1 MNENNKSAPLPVDRL
16 TDNYFAILNVMIAQ
30 KAASGED
37 IIRMDIGSPDLAP
50 ATHIIE
56 ALTHGATRTDSHG
69 YQSHRGTEDLR
80 KAWIGMV
87 RDWYG
92 VTLGDELV
100 LPLIGSK
107 EGVFHL
113 SLAWLNPGDL
123 VLVPDPGYQTY
134 AQAARFTRAEAV
146 FIPLL
151 PENEFLPD
159 LEAIPEDAA
168 RKARMLWLNYPNN
181 PTGAISPLDF
191 FQQAVEFCRQ
201 YDILLCHD
209 AAYLQVTFDG
219 YQAPSVLQVPG
230 ASEVTVEFYSLSK
243 VYNMAGWRVG
253 FAAGKKQAVA
263 ALLKIKTHADS
274 GHFLPVIEAA
284 TSALTGD
291 QSWVEERNILYQER
305 RDVLVKGLRKMGLEP
320 NMPEAA
326 IYVWC
331 PVPGGSDSIGFVLS
345 LLENTGV
352 SMAPGVVFGPRGEG
366 FVRVSLTQPKARVE
380 EALSRMEGWL

>member
-1 MNENNKSAPLPVDRL
+1 
-16 TDNYFAILNVMIAQ
+16 
-30 KAASGED
+30 
-37 IIRMDIGSPDLAP
+37 MDIGSPDLAP

-230 ASEVTVEFYSLSK
+230 ASEVAVEFYSLSK